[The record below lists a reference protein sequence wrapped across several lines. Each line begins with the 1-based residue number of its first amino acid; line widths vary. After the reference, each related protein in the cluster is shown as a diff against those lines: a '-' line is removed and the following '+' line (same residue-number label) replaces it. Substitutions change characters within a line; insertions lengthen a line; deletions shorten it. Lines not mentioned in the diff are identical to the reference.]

1 MRSIT
6 YKSCYSKE
14 SDRCIKQ
21 QLRTWKRNYKSYEL
35 EVTCVLVLNTRTWQI
50 SVPFSSAFGEALV
63 YTLWGGTLPFWS
75 ERRVATRD
83 KCNKDRNYSYV
94 LPTLVPECPDSRNQC
109 TSNCRGS
116 GLSTSTSFPLSL
128 KRSFLVSGYFT
139 GARLT
144 VWETVSNSTS
154 ILTSITVNTV
164 FLLFRRHLFDKI
176 LCYSLKMCRNCFPA
190 AKLVCVMQECA
201 VES

>member
-14 SDRCIKQ
+14 SDRCIKHAT
-21 QLRTWKRNYKSYEL
+21 LRTWKRNYKSYEL

-116 GLSTSTSFPLSL
+116 GLSTSTSFPLRL

-139 GARLT
+139 GAR
-144 VWETVSNSTS
+144 VSNSTS

-164 FLLFRRHLFDKI
+164 FLLFRWHLFDKI
-176 LCYSLKMCRNCFPA
+176 LYYSLKMRRNCFPA
-190 AKLVCVMQECA
+190 AKLVGVMQECA